1 MVTGFRGGLLDLR
14 GDQVVVVV
22 ARRIAGF
29 HDAGDSK
36 SAVRHVEAVVV
47 AVGAAHRTDA
57 VDNLHPHHLV
67 VVHYSCTLTH
77 FDMVPPRCMD
87 SARAKSSG
95 NKLTLKWSGSV
106 SSKIRLESRLQN
118 RCESFRMVLVAV
130 GCALAIWSGDIALE
144 MPKCLLFYR

>member
-1 MVTGFRGGLLDLR
+1 MRHRSLFAAGPQMMIGFRRGLLDLR

-29 HDAGDSK
+29 HDVGDLK

-47 AVGAAHRTDA
+47 AVDAAHRADA
-57 VDNLHPHHLV
+57 VDNPHPHHLV

-95 NKLTLKWSGSV
+95 NKPTVKWSGLLSQ
-106 SSKIRLESRLQN
+106 KIRLESRSQN
-118 RCESFRMVLVAV
+118 RCKKVLEWCWWRWGLPWLYRAV
-130 GCALAIWSGDIALE
+130 I
-144 MPKCLLFYR
+144 